1 MHQFIIDDKVE
12 IDSKLALAVVSFTA
26 GFYIIASI
34 AAIDIAGTKT
44 FSNRCDPV
52 KNTLLRS

>member
-34 AAIDIAGTKT
+34 AAIAGTKT